1 MYQDSLKKTNTSAG
15 QYLSPTIGEWFS
27 GVPLG
32 WTKNAP
38 MPMKDV
44 QSIKDRFGL
53 HSVSHTQRKFQLHPL
68 SQTVLQF
75 ARQQ

>member
-1 MYQDSLKKTNTSAG
+1 MYEECCKKTNTSPG
-15 QYLSPTIGEWFS
+15 TFLSPTVGEWFS
-27 GVPLG
+27 GVPIG

-53 HSVSHTQRKFQLHPL
+53 NSVSHMQRKFQLRPL

-75 ARQQ
+75 ALQQ